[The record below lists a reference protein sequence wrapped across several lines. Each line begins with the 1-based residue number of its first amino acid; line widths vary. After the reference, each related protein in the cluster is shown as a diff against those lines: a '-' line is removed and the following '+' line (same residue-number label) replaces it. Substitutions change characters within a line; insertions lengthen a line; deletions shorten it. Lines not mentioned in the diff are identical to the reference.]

1 MLSLFIGAFLIE
13 KGVVL
18 VIVNIDGL
26 IAISF

>member
-1 MLSLFIGAFLIE
+1 MLYLFIGALLL
-13 KGVVL
+13 KRRVVL